1 MQINGRPDGRAERA
15 DDETIFTLLTHIIHT
30 SYVTKHYIHTH
41 TDTRPYEGREEKGN
55 SHAGGVRRPSYIWL
69 WNDVLA
75 LAEGELRR
83 VGKRECQ

>member
-1 MQINGRPDGRAERA
+1 MVAQMVGLKGLMTRL
-15 DDETIFTLLTHIIHT
+15 FSHYSHT
-30 SYVTKHYIHTH
+30 SYTHHTLQSITYTH